1 LGIDQE
7 TRQIIE
13 INQNHH
19 NNLVKTPK
27 IEVATVD
34 PQYVVVEQ

>member
-13 INQNHH
+13 INRNHH
-19 NNLVKTPK
+19 KNLVKNPK
-27 IEVATVD
+27 FEVATVD